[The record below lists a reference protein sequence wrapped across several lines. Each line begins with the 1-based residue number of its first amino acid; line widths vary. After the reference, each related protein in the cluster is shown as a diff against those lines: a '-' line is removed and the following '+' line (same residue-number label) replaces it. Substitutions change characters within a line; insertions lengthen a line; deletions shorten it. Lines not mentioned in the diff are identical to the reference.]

1 MTTSVSQDMPCRKKP
16 TMRLRSGPAMA
27 CTKKKL
33 SSSRRRGWVRCSL
46 VSSMRMAAANSSA
59 LRASSTSWLTSPT
72 WISKS
77 RIGANRKKRVSS
89 IFTCRMG
96 STMSLLSNRSL
107 WPIPATVSSR

>member
-1 MTTSVSQDMPCRKKP
+1 MPTRVSHDMPCRKKP

-33 SSSRRRGWVRCSL
+33 SSSRRRGWVRCSE
-46 VSSMRMAAANSSA
+46 VSSMRMAAANSSV
-59 LRASSTSWLTSPT
+59 LRARSTSWLMSPT
-72 WISKS
+72 WISTSK
-77 RIGANRKKRVSS
+77 IGANRKKRVSS

-107 WPIPATVSSR
+107 WPIPAMVMRR